1 MPIEIPLTSEQPE
14 PQPEPQS
21 NTSGSAPSFPSKPIP
36 GDGILTIEI
45 PGTVERP
52 KTMADPID
60 LPPNVA
66 SQIQAESVM
75 NAQITTNQGRQIS
88 QMANGVLQAAM
99 ARNFDKIGTEE
110 SRAISGVLATPVAGP
125 ANTAK

>member
-1 MPIEIPLTSEQPE
+1 V
-14 PQPEPQS
+14 
-21 NTSGSAPSFPSKPIP
+21 
-36 GDGILTIEI
+36 LTIEI
-45 PGTVERP
+45 PGTVEEIKMP
-52 KTMADPID
+52 DPID

-66 SQIQAESVM
+66 AAMQLASVE

-88 QMANGVLQAAM
+88 QMANGVLMAAM
-99 ARNFDKIGTEE
+99 GRNFDKIGTEE

>member
-1 MPIEIPLTSEQPE
+1 MTTENTA
-14 PQPEPQS
+14 
-21 NTSGSAPSFPSKPIP
+21 NTSGSAPGTTQTPIP
-36 GDGILTIEI
+36 GDGVLTIQI
-45 PGTVERP
+45 PGKEDSKMP
-52 KTMADPID
+52 DPID

-66 SQIQAESVM
+66 AQLQTESVM

-88 QMANGVLQAAM
+88 QMATGVLQAAM

-125 ANTAK
+125 ANAAK